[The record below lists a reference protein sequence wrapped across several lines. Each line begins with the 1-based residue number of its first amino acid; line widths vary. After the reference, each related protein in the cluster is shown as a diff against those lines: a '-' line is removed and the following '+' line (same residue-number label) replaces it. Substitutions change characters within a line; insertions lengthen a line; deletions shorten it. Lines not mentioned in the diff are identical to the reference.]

1 MVVAIVEIQ
10 QCCSS
15 LIQQRAI
22 HFFFIEIKVRAISL
36 FNFCIF
42 MIRFVFE
49 MPCYLLWYHFSY
61 WDWKL
66 SSLSTFLCRDNLN
79 RVIFCTL
86 ICCTAW
92 SLNKNPIKSIFWR
105 YIHELCVAFIL
116 LFVTHKYIAEYVYFE
131 FIAEYVYFVYSH
143 HFLERFRYFR

>member
-1 MVVAIVEIQ
+1 MLFKPHSTKSDA
-10 QCCSS
+10 
-15 LIQQRAI
+15 L
-22 HFFFIEIKVRAISL
+22 FFIEIKVRAISL

-42 MIRFVFE
+42 VIRFVFE
-49 MPCYLLWYHFSY
+49 MPCYLLWYYFSY

-86 ICCTAW
+86 LCCTAW
-92 SLNKNPIKSIFWR
+92 CLNKNSIKSIFWR

-116 LFVTHKYIAEYVYFE
+116 LFFTHKYIAEYACFE
-131 FIAEYVYFVYSH
+131 FMITMKFIILHDVL
-143 HFLERFRYFR
+143 FLNPIESWFC